1 MGSGPAGE
9 RVLTVEGTPKAE
21 ADPAERWNVSE
32 ATFHQ
37 VRNLIVHGK
46 LAPGSRVVEAELA
59 ERLGVS
65 RTPMR
70 AALHRLQQEG
80 YIRISSGSG
89 SKAKLTVAPLTQEDA
104 RELYAIVGHLE
115 GLAARAT
122 SQLEPERRGEV
133 TQALKEVNEQ
143 LSQQAAAG
151 RGEPNTIFDLDISF
165 HDRIVDAGA
174 GPRLQALHSAIK
186 PQTERYW
193 RLYTSSILD
202 QLGLSVGEHLA
213 IIDAIEGGDADA
225 AERALQTNWQN
236 GALRLARVIASL
248 GERGSW

>member
-9 RVLTVEGTPKAE
+9 HLLTAEGAPKAE
-21 ADPAERWNVSE
+21 TDPAERRNVSE

-37 VRNLIVHGK
+37 LRDLIVRGK

-59 ERLGVS
+59 ERLAVS
-65 RTPMR
+65 RTPVR

-80 YIRISSGSG
+80 YIRVSSGSG
-89 SKAKLTVAPLTQEDA
+89 SKARLTIAPLTQEDA

-133 TQALKEVNEQ
+133 IQALKELNEQ
-143 LSQQAAAG
+143 LRQQAAAG
-151 RGEPNTIFDLDISF
+151 RGDPNTIFDLDIGF
-165 HDRIVDAGA
+165 HDKIVDSGA
-174 GPRLQALHSAIK
+174 GPRLRALHSAIR

-202 QLGLSVGEHLA
+202 QLGLSVGEHSMIVEA
-213 IIDAIEGGDADA
+213 IDNGNADA

-236 GALRLARVIASL
+236 GADRLARVIASL